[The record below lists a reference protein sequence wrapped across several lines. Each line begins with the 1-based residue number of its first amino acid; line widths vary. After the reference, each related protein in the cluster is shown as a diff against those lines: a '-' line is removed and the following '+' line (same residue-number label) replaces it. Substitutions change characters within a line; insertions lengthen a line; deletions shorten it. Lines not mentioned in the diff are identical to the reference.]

1 MANSAFSAAAV
12 ATAVIEGDG
21 ISRYGITGAIDAYNT
36 LADSDDY
43 FDQELA
49 EELLEACPG
58 IMNYDRKGNWVGQA
72 RGESVM

>member
-1 MANSAFSAAAV
+1 MANSAFSASAV

-21 ISRYGITGAIDAYNT
+21 IARYGIAGAIDAYNT
-36 LADSDDY
+36 LADSNVHS
-43 FDQELA
+43 DQELA

-58 IMNYDRKGNWVGQA
+58 IMNYDRKGNWVGQV